1 MRILIKPKYLY
12 LLLPLTFVYVCVFAA
27 INYALCKDI
36 RMAVKT
42 LLIAFVGGG
51 IFIIFIPEVV
61 FPVMGIVDIFETGF
75 SLVYLYFV
83 STVTSLYVIKEQKDY
98 YEKTEGERQVKSL
111 FSSNAAYCQRF
122 TCGHEVLRMR

>member
-1 MRILIKPKYLY
+1 MLIKPKYLY

-98 YEKTEGERQVKSL
+98 YEK
-111 FSSNAAYCQRF
+111 N
-122 TCGHEVLRMR
+122 